1 MTNKKIQSNYTTPGP
16 LSILPS
22 IIKVKVLRDDREL
35 RDFKPNTLL
44 QTYANKVRILSYR
57 SLVFKLF

>member
-16 LSILPS
+16 LSIRPS